1 VSPDKG
7 TEDAG
12 IAQSGPETAARY
24 AETRSRAQYYEH
36 LRAADNDPLSKQS
49 QHERPREGVTSEAG
63 WASPALADN
72 PNRPAADSFCIVA
85 ERARHILDGDA
96 TGGGHRHGTGRPGK
110 TEFPAN
116 WTDQKISENVI
127 DVARYPDTA
136 PISQAWN
143 GRWLTRGTRDDVSI
157 AVIVQGDGKIWS
169 AWPLEG
175 SPGVI
180 RNPKKAT

>member
-1 VSPDKG
+1 M
-7 TEDAG
+7 
-12 IAQSGPETAARY
+12 
-24 AETRSRAQYYEH
+24 
-36 LRAADNDPLSKQS
+36 
-49 QHERPREGVTSEAG
+49 
-63 WASPALADN
+63 
-72 PNRPAADSFCIVA
+72 A

-157 AVIVQGDGKIWS
+157 AVIVQGELTIELAATLAARNVPVTPAERDELAALLDAMG
-169 AWPLEG
+169 L
-175 SPGVI
+175 PGDPIARLNVQV
-180 RNPKKAT
+180 